1 MTSQSDKAKPTPER
15 NDKGQYIMTEKYAS
29 ELCEYNGHYYFPK
42 LNGSL
47 YLHYSGFKKIEN
59 LDAFINVKVLYL
71 ENNCLTK
78 IENLSHMKQLS
89 CL

>member
-1 MTSQSDKAKPTPER
+1 MTSTSDKQKPIPEK
-15 NDKGQYIMTEKYAS
+15 NEKGQYIITEKFCS
-29 ELCEYNGHYYFPK
+29 ELCEYNGHYYYPK
-42 LNGSL
+42 LNGCL
-47 YLHYSGFKKIEN
+47 YLHYKGFRKIEN

-71 ENNCLTK
+71 ENNCLNK

>member
-1 MTSQSDKAKPTPER
+1 MTSNSDKPKPIPEK
-15 NDKGQYIMTEKYAS
+15 NEKGQYIMTEQYCS
-29 ELCEYNGHYYFPK
+29 ELCEYNGHYYQPT
-42 LNGSL
+42 LNGNL
-47 YLHYSGFKKIEN
+47 YLHYKGFKKIEN

-71 ENNCLTK
+71 ENNCLKT

>member
-1 MTSQSDKAKPTPER
+1 MTSNSEKDKPVPEK
-15 NDKGQYIMTEKYAS
+15 NEKGHYMMTQKYCS
-29 ELCEYNGHYYFPK
+29 ELCEYNGHYYQPK

-47 YLHYSGFKKIEN
+47 YLHYKGFKKIEN
-59 LDAFINVKVLYL
+59 LDAFMNVKVLYL
-71 ENNCLTK
+71 ENNCLQK